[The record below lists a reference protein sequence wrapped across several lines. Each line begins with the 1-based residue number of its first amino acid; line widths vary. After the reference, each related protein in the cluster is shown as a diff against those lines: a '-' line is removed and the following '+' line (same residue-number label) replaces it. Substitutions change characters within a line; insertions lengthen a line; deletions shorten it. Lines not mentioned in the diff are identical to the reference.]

1 MASLSGM
8 RITRAGIIFIVVV
21 VALAALLFGGL
32 YFAQQRGEQ
41 VRRDEAA
48 EIARQNLENDSNQ
61 PVVIGEDEGV
71 SNGVVD
77 DDRTDEQTDGGATPA
92 QLPETGGEL
101 TSLIAVFGITLAATA
116 YIQSRRAA
124 QQL

>member
-8 RITRAGIIFIVVV
+8 RVTRAGIIFIIVA
-21 VALAALLFGGL
+21 VALAALVFGGL

-77 DDRTDEQTDGGATPA
+77 GDRTDTDTDSGVTPG

-101 TSLIAVFGITLAATA
+101 TSIIAMFGITFATTA
-116 YIQSRRAA
+116 YIMSRRAA
-124 QQL
+124 QKL

>member
-8 RITRAGIIFIVVV
+8 RITRAGIIFIIVA
-21 VALAALLFGGL
+21 VALAALVFGGL
-32 YFAQQRGEQ
+32 YVAQQRGEQ

-48 EIARQNLENDSNQ
+48 EIARQNLENDSNK
-61 PVVIGEDEGV
+61 PVVIGEDQGV

-77 DDRTDEQTDGGATPA
+77 DGRNDSQTDTGSTPE

-101 TSLIAVFGITLAATA
+101 SSLIAVFGITFAVSA
-116 YIQSRRAA
+116 YIVSRRAA
-124 QQL
+124 QHL